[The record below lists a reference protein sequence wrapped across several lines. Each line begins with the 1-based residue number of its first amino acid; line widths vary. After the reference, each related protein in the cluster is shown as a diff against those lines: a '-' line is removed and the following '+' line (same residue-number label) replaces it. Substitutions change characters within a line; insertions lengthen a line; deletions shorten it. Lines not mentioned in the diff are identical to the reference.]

1 MKSFQLVMFFIL
13 SCQLFLPDPL
23 AAAAEDFYTG
33 KTLRFVVGFSP
44 GGGYDIYT
52 RTIARHIGKHLPG
65 KPTTVVENMPGA
77 GSLISANYLYHR
89 AKPDGLTI
97 GNFIG
102 PLVLQQVLGNKAATF
117 DGRKFGWIGVPA
129 SDHAV
134 CIFNNASRVT
144 NMKQWLS
151 INKPP
156 KLGGV
161 APGSNTSDVPRILKE
176 ALSVPM
182 QLVDGH
188 KGTAEIALAMEGG
201 EIDGS
206 CWSWLGMKATMRNQ
220 LESGNLSVVVQVA
233 LASHPELKKVP
244 LAIEFAKTELAK
256 QLIRVGSLMYS
267 SALRP
272 YAVPPGTP
280 SDQLVLL
287 RKAFLDT
294 MKDPDFLADAKKA
307 QIEIDPVE
315 GAETEK
321 IFSDLYKIQPGTLA
335 RLKDLL
341 LPKGAKE

>member
-1 MKSFQLVMFFIL
+1 MKAFKSVMVFLI
-13 SCQLFLPDPL
+13 SCQFFLANPL
-23 AAAAEDFYTG
+23 AAAGEEFYSG
-33 KTLRFVVGFSP
+33 KTLRFIVGFSP
-44 GGGYDIYT
+44 GGGYDVYT
-52 RTIARHIGKHLPG
+52 RTIARHISKHLPG

-77 GSLISANYLYHR
+77 GSLIAANYLYTR
-89 AKPDGLTI
+89 ANPDGLTI

-134 CIFNNASRVT
+134 CIFNNSSGVT

-151 INKPP
+151 TNKPP

-176 ALSVPM
+176 GLSVPM

-206 CWSWLGMKATMRNQ
+206 CWSWLGMKATMRNR

-244 LAIEFAKTELAK
+244 LAIEFARTEVAK
-256 QLIRVGSLMYS
+256 ELIRVGSLMYS
-267 SALRP
+267 STLRP
-272 YAVPPGTP
+272 YAVSPGTP
-280 SDQLVLL
+280 SDRLALL
-287 RKAFLDT
+287 RKGFLET
-294 MKDPDFLADAKKA
+294 MKDPDFLVDAKKA
-307 QIEIDPVE
+307 QLEIDPID

-321 IFSDLYKIQPGTLA
+321 IFSDLYRMQPATIA
-335 RLKDLL
+335 RLKELL
-341 LPKGAKE
+341 LPTEGR

>member
-1 MKSFQLVMFFIL
+1 MKAAILFLFSFQLFHPNL
-13 SCQLFLPDPL
+13 LT
-23 AAAAEDFYTG
+23 AAGDEFYAG
-33 KTLRFVVGFSP
+33 KTVHFVVGFSA
-44 GGGYDIYT
+44 GGGYDVYT
-52 RTIARHIGKHLPG
+52 RAIARHIAKHLPG
-65 KPTTVVENMPGA
+65 RPSTVVENMPGA
-77 GSLISANYLYHR
+77 GSLIAANYLYHR
-89 AKPDGLTI
+89 ARPDGLTI

-134 CIFNNASRVT
+134 CIFNNSSRVT

-151 INKPP
+151 IDKPP

-176 ALSVPM
+176 GLNVPM

-188 KGTAEIALAMEGG
+188 KGTAEIALAMEAG

-244 LAIEFAKTELAK
+244 LAIEFAKTDLAK
-256 QLIRVGSLMYS
+256 ELIRVGSLMYS

-280 SDQLVLL
+280 PEQLASL
-287 RKAFLDT
+287 RKAFLET
-294 MKDPDFLADAKKA
+294 MKDSDFLVDAKKA
-307 QIEIDPVE
+307 QLEIDPID
-315 GAETEK
+315 GAETAK
-321 IFSDLYKIQPGTLA
+321 IFTDLYKMQPTTIE

-341 LPKGAKE
+341 LPKGAKD